1 MINSTAP
8 ELQEKVKKYMTKE
21 FGTKNFLIPEAGA
34 GSALTVHIG
43 VDCLG
48 IMFFDA
54 LPDNYVRV
62 YP

>member
-1 MINSTAP
+1 
-8 ELQEKVKKYMTKE
+8 MTKE